1 MDGLLPLVL
10 NCEMLG
16 HGHHTGG
23 RIGNPIQE
31 TRSDA
36 PHLGASKRVTPS
48 SKSLLPVSP
57 TAEGGRTGFAF
68 VPTPTGLDRV
78 MHPNQNT
85 NDPDLGE
92 TQRDPKLDGRSPA
105 PGTELR
111 NAWSRTEFGD
121 PHGWEDR
128 ESNPTDS
135 VRCAPYGCIESG
147 YSEFEESP
155 ARVTNRRRSQNQ
167 FRIFAHPDGA
177 RSSYGSKPKHQRS
190 RPGRNPTGPQ
200 TRWTVSCPLY

>member
-1 MDGLLPLVL
+1 
-10 NCEMLG
+10 
-16 HGHHTGG
+16 
-23 RIGNPIQE
+23 GNPIQP

-48 SKSLLPVSP
+48 SKSLLPGSP
-57 TAEGGRTGFAF
+57 TAEGGSTRLAF
-68 VPTPTGLDRV
+68 LPTPTGLDRV
-78 MHPNQNT
+78 MDPNQNT

-105 PGTELR
+105 PCTELR
-111 NAWSRTEFGD
+111 NAWSRT

-135 VRCAPYGCIESG
+135 VRCAPLGCIETG
-147 YSEFEESP
+147 HSEFEESP
-155 ARVTNRRRSQNQ
+155 ARVTHRRRRKDR
-167 FRIFAHPDGA
+167 FGIFAHPDGA
-177 RSSYGSKPKHQRS
+177 RSSYASKPKPQRS

-200 TRWTVSCPLY
+200 TRWTVSCPWY